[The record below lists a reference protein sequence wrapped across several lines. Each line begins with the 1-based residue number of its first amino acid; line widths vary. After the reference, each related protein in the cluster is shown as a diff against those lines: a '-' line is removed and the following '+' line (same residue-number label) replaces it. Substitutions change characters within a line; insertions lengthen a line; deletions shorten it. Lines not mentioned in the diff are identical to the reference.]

1 MVTDVLASTTI
12 LHALNALIP
21 IAHIIFIIYAIIY
34 LAFFDKKRKKLNILL
49 LICLIIMIAII
60 SFFSTNH
67 LHFINYAIDY
77 LFCYIGLISFMS
89 WRSTTKRQRVL
100 YVPFLIA
107 VSSYTIYTLYNTV
120 LNIVNPTNGNSTPVI
135 VTFIYLILFILPN
148 ILIFIIHSFSKLK
161 NRHSKKPKKQ
171 TVIFVASAGGHLTQI
186 MALNP
191 IFSRY
196 NSYLVTEK
204 TPIHLKSSIPIK
216 YVLYCSRKQ
225 PFPYFFKSIINT
237 CRSFY
242 LFAAINPDVIITTG
256 THTAIPLC
264 LFGWLFRRKVI
275 YIESFA
281 KNSSPTLAGHF
292 IYPFADTFIIQW
304 KNMKDFYPRAKYF
317 GGIY

>member
-1 MVTDVLASTTI
+1 MTIDVFASTTA
-12 LHALNALIP
+12 LHFLDVIVP
-21 IAHIIFIIYAIIY
+21 IAHVIFIIYATIY
-34 LAFFDKKRKKLNILL
+34 LAFFDRKRKKLNILL
-49 LICLIIMIAII
+49 LICLIITMAVI

-89 WRSTTKRQRVL
+89 WRSTTKHQRVL
-100 YVPFLIA
+100 YTPFLIA
-107 VSSYTIYTLYNTV
+107 IFSYTIYILYNTIRS
-120 LNIVNPTNGNSTPVI
+120 IVNPANDNNTPITVA
-135 VTFIYLILFILPN
+135 FIYLILFILPN
-148 ILIFIIHSFSKLK
+148 VLIFIINSFAKLK
-161 NRHSKKPKKQ
+161 NRHSKKSDRQ

-186 MALNP
+186 MALSP

-242 LFAAINPDVIITTG
+242 LFATINPDVIITTG

-264 LFGWLFRRKVI
+264 LFGWFFRRKVI

-292 IYPFADTFIIQW
+292 LYPFADTFIIQW